1 MAQDVQNY
9 ISGASNSTT
18 TTLDTNATFTGT
30 WEFVSNLYSAVTV
43 QAYASHASATNGCS
57 LQFSNEKT
65 NVDLQRNFTVTAT
78 DVTNTFRVPVEMRW
92 FRVVYT
98 NSTDSLTTFRL
109 TTMFHSNSVPATNA
123 EGEAKV
129 ILGDNSGVDIGDV
142 TINNASGASAVNIQD
157 GGNSITIDGTV
168 STTAQ
173 TIVDSLYGVVT
184 LTADSTAYQLSALI
198 ADTLDVYSVTFT
210 NYTSGAVVHFGT
222 DNSLTIDNG
231 AQPSYYT
238 WDCTRYGDS
247 TTDFWL
253 ASTANTTKVRYTI
266 KVRR

>member
-1 MAQDVQNY
+1 MKKILLTVLLFASFVMAQDVQNY
-9 ISGASNSTT
+9 ISGSSNSTT

-109 TTMFHSNSVPATNA
+109 TTMFHSNSIPATNA

-142 TINNASGASAVNIQD
+142 SAGIVEGVQAGEIEVEINSDETTLAMKGFLAVYEEIM
-157 GGNSITIDGTV
+157 G
-168 STTAQ
+168 
-173 TIVDSLYGVVT
+173 
-184 LTADSTAYQLSALI
+184 
-198 ADTLDVYSVTFT
+198 
-210 NYTSGAVVHFGT
+210 
-222 DNSLTIDNG
+222 
-231 AQPSYYT
+231 
-238 WDCTRYGDS
+238 
-247 TTDFWL
+247 
-253 ASTANTTKVRYTI
+253 
-266 KVRR
+266 